1 MVRMEL
7 LYTSKMEQSSTNKIT
22 LLFGRICSGKSSY
35 MPDSYRISVSNL
47 VRGILNTADRAN
59 LQNSQHL
66 DQEIADSLLMTMFH
80 VCEQYPHV
88 IVDGIR
94 QVSIVNRVLE
104 EFPDAELVWLEV
116 PTKERKRRYE
126 HRKDTKDVEP
136 FEIADTKPIELECQN
151 IFEVYKNKLVILDNN

>member
-1 MVRMEL
+1 
-7 LYTSKMEQSSTNKIT
+7 
-22 LLFGRICSGKSSY
+22 

-47 VRGILNTADRAN
+47 VRGILNTADRVN
-59 LQNSQHL
+59 LQNSEHL

-116 PTKERKRRYE
+116 PTEERKRRYE

-136 FEIADTKPIELECQN
+136 FEIADNKPIELECSN
-151 IFEVYKNKLVILDNN
+151 IFTIFKERLKVIDNYGTN

>member
-1 MVRMEL
+1 
-7 LYTSKMEQSSTNKIT
+7 MEQSSTNKIT

-47 VRGILNTADRAN
+47 VKGILNTTDRSK
-59 LQNSQHL
+59 LQNSEHL

-94 QVSIVNRVLE
+94 QVSIVDRVLE
-104 EFPDAELVWLEV
+104 EFPDVELVWLEV
-116 PTKERKRRYE
+116 PTEERKRRYE

-136 FEIADTKPIELECQN
+136 FEIADNKPIELECQK
-151 IFEVYKNKLVILDNN
+151 IFTTFKERLKVINNYEAHYKG